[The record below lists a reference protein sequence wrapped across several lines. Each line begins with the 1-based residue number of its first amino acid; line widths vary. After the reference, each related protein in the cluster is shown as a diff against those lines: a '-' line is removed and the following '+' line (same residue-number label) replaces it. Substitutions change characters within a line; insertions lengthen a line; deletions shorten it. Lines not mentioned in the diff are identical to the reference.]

1 MKTLNLRQAVKLVVG
16 LVVLT
21 ACIAPICSGQ
31 QSPVVPPMVKF
42 SGTLTDANGKPL
54 SEVVGVSFLLYKD
67 SQGGAPLWME
77 SQNVQPDKTGHYTVM
92 LGSSSSQGL
101 PPDLFVSGEAR
112 WLGVQA
118 QGQAEQPRTVLLSVP
133 YALKAADAETIGG
146 LPPSAFVLAVPPSKG
161 AVDSPNSNLATSP
174 SSSLDP
180 SASNVTTK
188 GGTVN
193 ALPLWTT
200 KTNIQSSAITQ
211 SGSGNAAKVGINTAK
226 PGSTLDVNGA
236 EIVRGDLRLPA
247 TGTATTKAGKSSQPS
262 TFTASVY
269 NSNAGTAVPQ
279 NFRWQAEPVGNDSA
293 NTSGSLNLLFGA
305 GSNPIGETG
314 LNIAS
319 NGKITFASGQTFPG
333 TGTVTSVGLSA
344 PNSDFTV
351 SGSPVTGA
359 GTLGLAWSVSPD
371 TNDTAN
377 AIVKRDGTG
386 SFAAGNITS
395 VTLAAANPAGIAIIG
410 STAAPAGAIAGIN
423 SGDSAVADGV
433 DGVTSS
439 PSASGVAGIN
449 NLGGIG
455 VYGTGGVG
463 VFGIDTPGTS
473 GTGVIGNGAIGVEGQ
488 ATECCGWAGY
498 FLGFTASTGSGGN
511 GGDAIHAIGGNGDLS
526 ASASIG
532 GSGVAGYG
540 GDGVGSDGVGGFF
553 VGGSYSTGGTGMTA
567 FAGSSGVAGYFYG
580 DVGVSGNLG
589 VAGQKN
595 FKIDH
600 PLDPA
605 NKYLVHSS
613 VESSEMM
620 NIYTGNVTVDA
631 HGEATVPL
639 PDWFEALNTDFR
651 YQLTAIGGPGP
662 GLYIAE
668 KVANNQF
675 KIAGGTPGSEVSW
688 QVTGVRHDAFAKAH
702 PLVVEEE
709 KEERLRG
716 FYIRPELYGAPPEK
730 QIEWARHPQMM
741 KRMKERP
748 APHHPAIKSVTQLS
762 AIRASK

>member
-1 MKTLNLRQAVKLVVG
+1 MKSCHVAKSIVSIVLLTLY
-16 LVVLT
+16 LT
-21 ACIAPICSGQ
+21 PICGAQ
-31 QSPVVPPMVKF
+31 QSPVVPPIVKF
-42 SGTLTDANGKPL
+42 SGTLTDGNGKPL
-54 SEVVGVSFLLYKD
+54 TEVVGVIFLLYKD

-146 LPPSAFVLAVPPSKG
+146 LPPSAFVLAVPPTSSG
-161 AVDSPNSNLATSP
+161 AAVDSTNANLPTSAFGLNP
-174 SSSLDP
+174 P
-180 SASNVTTK
+180 ASNVTTS

-211 SGSGNAAKVGINTAK
+211 SGSGKTAKVGINTAK

-236 EIVRGDLRLPA
+236 AIVRGDLRLPA
-247 TGTATTKAGKSSQPS
+247 AGTATTKAGKSSQP
-262 TFTASVY
+262 TTLTASVY

-305 GSNPIGETG
+305 GSNPISETG

-395 VTLAAANPAGIAIIG
+395 VTLTASNPAGIAIMG

-433 DGVTSS
+433 DGVTASNA
-439 PSASGVAGIN
+439 ASGVAGIN
-449 NLGGIG
+449 TNAGVGVYGTGGIG
-455 VYGTGGVG
+455 VYGIGAFYGVQ
-463 VFGIDTPGTS
+463 
-473 GTGVIGNGAIGVEGQ
+473 GQ
-488 ATECCGWAGY
+488 ANGFSAFGGDFY
-498 FLGFTASTGSGGN
+498 GFTAPSGSAGSGTDGVV
-511 GGDAIHAIGGNGDLS
+511 GFGGNGDLTIS
-526 ASASIG
+526 NTFG
-532 GSGVAGYG
+532 GG
-540 GDGVGSDGVGGFF
+540 
-553 VGGSYSTGGTGMTA
+553 
-567 FAGSSGVAGYFYG
+567 
-580 DVGVSGNLG
+580 G
-589 VAGQKN
+589 VAGQGGSGSTADGPGGFFAGGTGTVSGDGIDVYPGSGYAAYFGGDVDINGTIYTGAKD

-605 NKYLVHSS
+605 NKYLYHAS

-620 NIYTGNVTVDA
+620 NIYTGNITTDA
-631 HGEATVPL
+631 RAEATVQL
-639 PDWFEALNTDFR
+639 PDWFEVLNTDFR
-651 YQLTAIGGPGP
+651 YQLTVIGQFAQAI
-662 GLYIAE
+662 IAR
-668 KVANNQF
+668 
-675 KIAGGTPGSEVSW
+675 KIQNHEFAIRTSAPDVEVSW
-688 QVTGVRHDAFAKAH
+688 QVTGVRHDAYAKAH
-702 PLVVEEE
+702 PLVVEKE
-709 KEERLRG
+709 KDARLRG
-716 FYIRPELYGAPPEK
+716 FYIYPELYGAPPAK

-741 KRMKERP
+741 KRMKQMKQRSVP
-748 APHHPAIKSVTQLS
+748 PHPAIKSVTQLS
-762 AIRASK
+762 TIRASR